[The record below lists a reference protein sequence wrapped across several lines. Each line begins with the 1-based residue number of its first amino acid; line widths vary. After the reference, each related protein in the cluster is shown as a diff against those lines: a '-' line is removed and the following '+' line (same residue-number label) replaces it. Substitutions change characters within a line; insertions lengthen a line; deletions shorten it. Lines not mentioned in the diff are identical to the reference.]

1 MNRNPMLVAILAALS
16 GCSDSYDGE
25 ACMDVPATQT
35 TCPARSE
42 VDKSDLYVPA
52 NSLCGHNEIV
62 EVTGDGKR
70 EDLPR
75 GVVPDG
81 FPSDPIPSC
90 CYPAEII
97 HHDGPCATPGRPYFD
112 AGEALLA
119 PLRVSA
125 ESAGA
130 GPPSQVA
137 AAWAR
142 AGAAE
147 HASVAAFSRLA
158 LELMALGAPNDLLRA
173 VHQAALDEV
182 GHADLC
188 WAAAKRAGHSDVCAA
203 EFPIREL
210 KLASSLA
217 ALAGA
222 AVREGCLAETLGAQV
237 MIAVAA
243 LAPHPETKAVLGTIA
258 REEASHAVLS
268 FRIVAWA
275 LRVGGA
281 EVKAAV
287 RAALEAPW
295 PALDLNELA
304 LRANVSPARVAEAA
318 ERARVDVLMPAARRL
333 LAA

>member
-35 TCPARSE
+35 TCPSRSE

-112 AGEALLA
+112 AGNALLA
-119 PLRVSA
+119 PLRASA
-125 ESAGA
+125 EDTAGQ
-130 GPPSQVA
+130 PSQVA
-137 AAWAR
+137 SAWAR

-210 KLASSLA
+210 KLASNLA
-217 ALAGA
+217 ALAA
-222 AVREGCLAETLGAQV
+222 AAIREGCLAETLGAQV
-237 MIAVAA
+237 MIEIAA
-243 LAPHPETKAVLGTIA
+243 LVSDPETKAVLDTIA
-258 REEASHAVLS
+258 REEATHAVLS

-287 RAALEAPW
+287 RAALEEPW
-295 PALDLNELA
+295 PALDLDELA

-318 ERARVDVLMPAARRL
+318 ERARVEVLMPAARRL

>member
-16 GCSDSYDGE
+16 GCSDSYDGK
-25 ACMDVPATQT
+25 ACRDVPATQT
-35 TCPARSE
+35 TCPSRSE

-52 NSLCGHNEIV
+52 NNLCGHNEIV

-75 GVVPDG
+75 GMVPNG
-81 FPSDPIPSC
+81 SPTEPIPSC

-97 HHDGPCATPGRPYFD
+97 HRDGACATPGRPYVD
-112 AGEALLA
+112 AGHALLA
-119 PLRVSA
+119 PLRASR
-125 ESAGA
+125 ESTAT
-130 GPPSQVA
+130 PPSQVA

-158 LELMALGAPNDLLRA
+158 LELMALGAPNELLRA

-188 WAAAKRAGHSDVCAA
+188 WAAAKRAGHADVCAA
-203 EFPIREL
+203 EFPIGEL
-210 KLASSLA
+210 KLASSVAVLA
-217 ALAGA
+217 AA

-237 MIAVAA
+237 MIEIAA
-243 LAPHPETKAVLGTIA
+243 LVPHPETKAVLDTIA
-258 REEASHAVLS
+258 REEATHAVLS

-281 EVKAAV
+281 AVKAAV

-295 PALDLNELA
+295 PALDLDELA

-318 ERARVDVLMPAARRL
+318 ERARVEVLMPAARHL